1 MNKSQGKAYAGITLD
16 LLHKMKIKVT
26 PEVLSKQMDIVFDL
40 YDGDEAEKQYEQ
52 ILEKDKVSSN
62 IRGKAN
68 AYIVN
73 VFDSNAEQ
81 KQMIE
86 RFCKKSTV
94 ELGKIYITSPGQNS
108 ERLYDLIRDIRNKSM
123 DVLIITV
130 FSIYAMADKEW
141 AVIVKLCRENKINII
156 EI

>member
-1 MNKSQGKAYAGITLD
+1 MNRSQGKAYAGITLD
-16 LLHKMKIKVT
+16 LLHKMKIKIT
-26 PEVLSKQMDIVFDL
+26 PEVLSKQMDIVFEL
-40 YDGDEAEKQYEQ
+40 YDGEEAEKQYEQ
-52 ILEKDKVSSN
+52 IMESN
-62 IRGKAN
+62 KTPTNVKGKAN

-73 VFDSNAEQ
+73 IFDSNAEQ

-86 RFCKKSTV
+86 RFCKKASV
-94 ELGKIYITSPGQNS
+94 EIGKIYVTSPGQNS

-141 AVIVKLCRENKINII
+141 AVIVKLCRENKINVV